1 MLAESWQKG
10 IDLAGNEVKSSENGG
25 AFEYQYHKNTGRQK
39 VKDDIEAGHLF
50 FSHRDNLRFVELRYI
65 HGHDLS
71 KEFFEPWLRDF
82 PTPYQQRYRKS
93 ISFGWVEEHGTLLMR
108 LNDGEITYPKL

>member
-39 VKDDIEAGHLF
+39 VKGDIEAGHLF
-50 FSHRDNLRFVELRYI
+50 FSHRDNLR
-65 HGHDLS
+65 
-71 KEFFEPWLRDF
+71 
-82 PTPYQQRYRKS
+82 
-93 ISFGWVEEHGTLLMR
+93 
-108 LNDGEITYPKL
+108 